1 MEKQIRGISWLK
13 KIDMQK
19 AGVRC
24 RSTELA
30 ALSEQYL
37 ELKEEY
43 TKAQRNIVKEILTV
57 AGMYIGLRPM
67 EWIYWISIKLWHSF
81 T

>member
-30 ALSEQYL
+30 ALSEQHTT
-37 ELKEEY
+37 LKEQY
-43 TKAQRNIVKEILTV
+43 SRAQKSIVKEVLTV
-57 AGMYIGLRPM
+57 AG
-67 EWIYWISIKLWHSF
+67 
-81 T
+81 